1 MIHIVTHLSLLLG
14 IDQRWLV
21 FSPRWW
27 GGGPVSGPSSGMGFG
42 WGLWGVAAGGDDV
55 GFSNP
60 KDEGAAL
67 RQLPRLLFS
76 GDGVEPYVRVARPGR
91 LQSGDDVVLEHLG
104 LQVGLRVLHAVE
116 PMKDLHVLGAD
127 GRARPADRGEIMGGS
142 P

>member
-1 MIHIVTHLSLLLG
+1 
-14 IDQRWLV
+14 
-21 FSPRWW
+21 
-27 GGGPVSGPSSGMGFG
+27 MGFG